1 MRSDRIHSKDI
12 YLETVLEHGWENKSI
27 FQSSNS
33 WEPFCR
39 NTYNVNINRTVFSCQ
54 FTLRDWHYSEKS
66 HAKMFSQG
74 FLKVWL
80 DTVGISVFFTHD
92 NHIFNG
98 FAVSG
103 EFRSF
108 IVFEL
113 CFRCFVQPFSGPDS
127 SAGGPI
133 FLKKKQVYSSSLRDW
148 LPFTI
153 REPMNLWIQIFLV
166 SGPNQQLPW

>member
-133 FLKKKQVYSSSLRDW
+133 FFFLKSRFIVPLYVTGSLKKPSFHYPW
-148 LPFTI
+148 TY
-153 REPMNLWIQIFLV
+153 EPMD
-166 SGPNQQLPW
+166 PNIPCIRS

>member
-133 FLKKKQVYSSSLRDW
+133 FFKKKQVYSSSLRDW